1 MYMQTINL
9 TKNAKKQ
16 KGSTLIE
23 ALVSVLL
30 VGIMSAGTIGVSA
43 RVALV
48 QATGAQQQIA
58 INQMSNLLRSGVSL
72 CNGTNPKNV
81 DLPIIP
87 NITAADLKLQI
98 SGCEA
103 NTAST
108 LAGTAIN
115 GARKNVVLTLQ
126 RKVGGEFTDFVKV
139 GS

>member
-1 MYMQTINL
+1 MQTINL
-9 TKNAKKQ
+9 TKNAKSQ

-30 VGIMSAGTIGVSA
+30 VGIMSAGTIGVSS

-58 INQMSNLLRSGVSL
+58 INQLSNLLRSGVSL
-72 CNGTNPKNV
+72 CNGTNPKN
-81 DLPIIP
+81 I
-87 NITAADLKLQI
+87 
-98 SGCEA
+98 EA

-108 LAGTAIN
+108 LAGTAIT